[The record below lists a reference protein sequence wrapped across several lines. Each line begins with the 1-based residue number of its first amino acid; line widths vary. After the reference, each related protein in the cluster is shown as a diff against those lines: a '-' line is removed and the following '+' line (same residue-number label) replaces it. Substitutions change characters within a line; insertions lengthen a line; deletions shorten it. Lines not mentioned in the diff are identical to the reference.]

1 MFLENHIYC
10 SKWKNVLLLGEGEYV
25 GCSMARV
32 AYVASKPYAITY
44 ACQICCRRG
53 IGFRILGSF

>member
-1 MFLENHIYC
+1 M
-10 SKWKNVLLLGEGEYV
+10 SGEGEYV